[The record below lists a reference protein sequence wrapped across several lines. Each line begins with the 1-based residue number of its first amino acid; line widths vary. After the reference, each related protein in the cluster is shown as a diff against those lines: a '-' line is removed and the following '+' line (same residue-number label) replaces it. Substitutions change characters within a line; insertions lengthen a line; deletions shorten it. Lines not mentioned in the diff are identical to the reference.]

1 MFEQLSRLKINFDK
15 SEILLYIF
23 EQLSRLKIN
32 FDKSEILLVGGDNI
46 AMTYAEIFNCQ
57 IGSFPLR
64 YLGVPIASGRL
75 HVPDWVKVRS

>member
-1 MFEQLSRLKINFDK
+1 
-15 SEILLYIF
+15 
-23 EQLSRLKIN
+23 
-32 FDKSEILLVGGDNI
+32 
-46 AMTYAEIFNCQ
+46 MTSAEIFNCQ